1 MPRSMTGFGTA
12 DGPLGGGR
20 LAVEVRTV
28 NHRHFS
34 TQFRLP
40 SELQQFEGDIRQR
53 LRERIERGHAALTA
67 RWTDQPLRGTS
78 LQINLERAQEVS
90 RALTELKGAL
100 DLPGEV
106 DLGFV
111 ARQPDVLHYA
121 DSEQPGLDV
130 EEFLRLIDRAVDTV
144 VAMREREGA
153 ALGEDL
159 TARLAA
165 IDALLNEVGER
176 APQRLTG
183 ERDRLQ
189 RAVAELL
196 NGRPLDESRLSQ
208 EIALLADK
216 LDITEEMVRLRTHVG
231 AFREALGSEGG
242 VGRQLSFLGQE
253 ILREVNTIGSKAND
267 AAIAQHVIKMKGEVE
282 KIREQVENIE

>member
-196 NGRPLDESRLSQ
+196 DGRPLDESRLSQ

>member
-1 MPRSMTGFGTA
+1 MTGFGTA

>member
-1 MPRSMTGFGTA
+1 MTGFGTA

-196 NGRPLDESRLSQ
+196 DGRPLDESRLSQ